1 VWQPGSDPHLKTKY
15 FDFGQ
20 AIARR
25 FRSYRFF
32 VLLRRKQELMSMTTD
47 NRTMWKELGIDL
59 QSHDILMNALGPIF
73 SEVYLSQKNRPAG
86 MGFYDFVVGDIHGIR
101 VKEMREHAK
110 NGGKIV
116 ATYCV
121 FVPEEFVWAAGGIPV
136 GLCAGAQFSVP
147 MAESVL
153 PRNTCALIKSSF
165 GFKLGRV
172 CPYVQVSHLIVGETT
187 CDGKKKMFEM
197 LNQYQPV
204 YVMEVPNK
212 KTRRSRDLWLGEVQD
227 FKGVI
232 EKLTGNKLT
241 AESLQEAIRLVNLR
255 RQALQRLYNFRKIS
269 PAPISGKD
277 ALLATQVAFYDDV
290 KRNTQ
295 MLNALCDE
303 LTKRVAEGM
312 GVAPRSAPRILISGS
327 PMAIPN
333 WKLHHILESAGAIVV
348 CEESCTGTRFFS
360 ELVKPASDSLEDQV
374 KAIADRY
381 MNIHCA
387 CFTPNEE
394 RLDDIVR
401 LAREYKAD
409 GVVHYNL
416 QFCHTYANEAIQV
429 EKRLEK
435 EGIPLLRIETDYS
448 DEDAGQLK
456 TRIEAFL
463 EMLKK

>member
-1 VWQPGSDPHLKTKY
+1 MANDNVQMWADLNINLK
-15 FDFGQ
+15 
-20 AIARR
+20 
-25 FRSYRFF
+25 
-32 VLLRRKQELMSMTTD
+32 
-47 NRTMWKELGIDL
+47 
-59 QSHDILMNALGPIF
+59 SHDILLNALGPIF
-73 SEVYLSQKNRPAG
+73 QEVYLSQKNRPAG

-101 VKEMREHAK
+101 IKELREHAK

-121 FVPEEFVWAAGGIPV
+121 FVPEELVWAADGIPV
-136 GLCAGAQFSVP
+136 GLCAGTQFSVP
-147 MAESVL
+147 MAEAVL

-172 CPYVQVSHLIVGETT
+172 CPYVQSSHLIVGETT
-187 CDGKKKMFEM
+187 CDGKKKMFEI

-212 KTRRSRDLWLGEVQD
+212 KTERSRQLWQGEVLA
-227 FKGVI
+227 FKDVV
-232 EKLTGNKLT
+232 EKLTGNKIT
-241 AESLQEAIRLVNLR
+241 AEKLGQAIDMVNQRSL
-255 RQALQRLYNFRKIS
+255 ALQRLYNLRRVR
-269 PAPISGKD
+269 PVPVSGKD
-277 ALLATQVAFYDDV
+277 ALLATQVSFYDDV
-290 KRNTQ
+290 KRDTQ

-303 LTKRVAEGM
+303 LDKRVAVGQ
-312 GVAPRSAPRILISGS
+312 GVAPASAPRILISGS

-333 WKLHHILESAGAIVV
+333 WKLHHILESAGAVV
-348 CEESCTGTRFFS
+348 ICEESCTGTCFFS
-360 ELVKPASDSLEDQV
+360 DLVKPTPGNLDEQI

-387 CFTPNEE
+387 CFTPNDE
-394 RLDDIVR
+394 RLDDVVK
-401 LAREYKAD
+401 LAKEYQAD

-416 QFCHTYANEAIQV
+416 QFCHTYANEAIKIEQ
-429 EKRLEK
+429 RLEK

-463 EMLKK
+463 EMLKL

>member
-1 VWQPGSDPHLKTKY
+1 MANENIQMW
-15 FDFGQ
+15 
-20 AIARR
+20 
-25 FRSYRFF
+25 
-32 VLLRRKQELMSMTTD
+32 TD
-47 NRTMWKELGIDL
+47 LDIDL
-59 QSHDILMNALGPIF
+59 KSHDMLLNALGPIF
-73 SEVYLSQKNRPAG
+73 QEVYLSQKNRPAG

-101 VKEMREHAK
+101 VKELREHAK
-110 NGGKIV
+110 KGGKVV

-121 FVPEEFVWAAGGIPV
+121 FVPEELVWAADAIPV
-136 GLCAGAQFSVP
+136 GLCAGTQFSVP

-172 CPYVQVSHLIVGETT
+172 CPYVQASHLIVGETT
-187 CDGKKKMFEM
+187 CDGKKKMFEI

-212 KTRRSRDLWLGEVQD
+212 KTERSRQLWHGEVLA
-227 FKGVI
+227 FKEVI
-232 EKLTGNKLT
+232 EKLTGNQIT
-241 AESLQEAIRLVNLR
+241 AEKLGQAIDLVNER
-255 RQALQRLYNFRKIS
+255 RQALQRLYNLRKAN
-269 PAPISGKD
+269 PVPISGKD
-277 ALLATQVAFYDDV
+277 ALLATQVSFYDDA
-290 KRNTQ
+290 KRDTQ

-303 LTKRVAEGM
+303 LDKRVACRSGCSPYQCSPHPDFRQPHGHPQLE
-312 GVAPRSAPRILISGS
+312 VAPYYRDSRRRGS
-327 PMAIPN
+327 LRGVLYRHPVLQRPG
-333 WKLHHILESAGAIVV
+333 KTAG
-348 CEESCTGTRFFS
+348 EN
-360 ELVKPASDSLEDQV
+360 LDDQM

-387 CFTPNEE
+387 CFTPNDE

-401 LAREYKAD
+401 LAKEYKAD

-416 QFCHTYANEAIQV
+416 QFCHTYANEAVKV

-463 EMLKK
+463 EMIKH